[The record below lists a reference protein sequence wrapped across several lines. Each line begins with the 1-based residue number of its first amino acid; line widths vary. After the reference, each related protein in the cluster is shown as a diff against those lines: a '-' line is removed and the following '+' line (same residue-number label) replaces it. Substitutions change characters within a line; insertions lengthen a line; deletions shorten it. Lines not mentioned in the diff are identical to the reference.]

1 MELAVLS
8 NPESWCVRDKHH
20 FYDSYTDFN
29 DWFDNDDGQYLREK
43 FGLDGLSNPS
53 KAFFAGDREGYK
65 QAFKEYR
72 ETRFDEALNRTYFCE
87 QFSGEHWFQRN
98 YTRFEQLIQCL
109 KEGMVVPFVGAG
121 LSVDGGFPT
130 WKEHLRAQG
139 RTAGIDPDHLNSLLA
154 NGLYETVIEEIE
166 NLRSKE
172 VFVQEIRDAFQK
184 NGTLNSTILL
194 FSELFADTIITTN
207 YDRLIEQ
214 VYDTGK
220 ENAYQII
227 SGINPLEDPAS
238 DRVTIIKLHGDIKS
252 PAKCII
258 SKNQYNSA
266 YGIDSL
272 DLTLPI
278 PKLLSYYYKTSS
290 LLFLGCSLNNDRT
303 IQVFQALN
311 SELGDEDKPQHFS
324 IEQAPDTEEE
334 LCDRNAYLLKLGIT
348 AIWFEKGCFDYVES
362 ILRLVKSELSF
373 PDDSK

>member
-1 MELAVLS
+1 MDVTAEIKT
-8 NPESWCVRDKHH
+8 ESWCERDKHH

-29 DWFDNDDGQYLREK
+29 DWFDGDDGQSLREK
-43 FGLDGLSNPS
+43 FGINGLANPS

-87 QFSGEHWFQRN
+87 QFSGDHWFQRN
-98 YTRFEQLIQCL
+98 YNRFEQLVQCM
-109 KEGMVVPFVGAG
+109 KDGAVVPFIGAG

-139 RTAGIDPDHLNSLLA
+139 RTAGIKLRRLNSLLA
-154 NGLYETVIEEIE
+154 NGLYETVIDDIE
-166 NLRSKE
+166 KLSNKG

-184 NGTLNSTILL
+184 NGKLTSTILL
-194 FSELFADTIITTN
+194 LSELFTDTLITTN
-207 YDRLIEQ
+207 YDRLLEQ

-238 DRVTIIKLHGDIKS
+238 DRVTIIKLHGDIKT

-258 SKNQYNSA
+258 SKSQYDIA
-266 YGIDSL
+266 YGAVSL
-272 DLTLPI
+272 NVALPI
-278 PKLLSYYYKTSS
+278 PKLLSYYFKTSS

-303 IQVFQALN
+303 VEVFKALN
-311 SELGDEDKPQHFS
+311 TEFGDEFTPQHFA
-324 IEQAPDTEEE
+324 IEQAPEKEKE
-334 LCDRNAYLLKLGIT
+334 LRARNNYLLKLGIT
-348 AIWFEKGCFDYVES
+348 AIWFEKDRFEYVES
-362 ILRLVKSELSF
+362 ILRLIKSELSF
-373 PDDSK
+373 PKDV

>member
-1 MELAVLS
+1 MDLVAEIKT
-8 NPESWCVRDKHH
+8 ESWCERDKHH

-29 DWFDNDDGQYLREK
+29 DWFDSDDGQLLREK
-43 FGLDGLSNPS
+43 FGINGLANPS

-87 QFSGEHWFQRN
+87 QFSGDHWFQRN

-109 KEGMVVPFVGAG
+109 KEGIVVPFVGAG
-121 LSVDGGFPT
+121 LSVEGGFPT

-139 RTAGIDPDHLNSLLA
+139 RTAGINPDHLNSLLA
-154 NGLYETVIEEIE
+154 KGLYEAVIEEIE

-184 NGTLNSTILL
+184 NGKLTSTILL
-194 FSELFADTIITTN
+194 FSELFSDTVITTN

-214 VYDTGK
+214 VFDTGK

-227 SGINPLEDPAS
+227 SGINPLVEPAS
-238 DRVTIIKLHGDIKS
+238 DKVTIIKLHGDIKS
-252 PAKCII
+252 PARCII
-258 SKNQYNSA
+258 SKNQYNLA
-266 YGIDSL
+266 YGTDAL
-272 DLTLPI
+272 DLSLPI

-311 SELGDEDKPQHFS
+311 KELGDEDRPQHFS
-324 IEQAPDTEEE
+324 IEQAPETEKE
-334 LCDRNAYLLKLGIT
+334 LVTRNEYLLRLGIT
-348 AIWFEKGCFDYVES
+348 AIWFEKERFDYVES
-362 ILRLVKSELSF
+362 ILRLIKSELSF
-373 PDDSK
+373 PDDSN